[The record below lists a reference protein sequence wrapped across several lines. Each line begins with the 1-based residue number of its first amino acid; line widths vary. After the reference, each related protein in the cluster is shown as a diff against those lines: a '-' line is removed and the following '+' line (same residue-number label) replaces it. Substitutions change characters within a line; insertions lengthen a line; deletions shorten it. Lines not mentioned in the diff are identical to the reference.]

1 MRFARGVAILKNMK
15 LALAA
20 KITCDPK
27 RVLESRW
34 VHDTAH
40 IFLHSVLKA
49 QRAAAQKGKNRK
61 H

>member
-1 MRFARGVAILKNMK
+1 MK
-15 LALAA
+15 LALSA

-27 RVLESRW
+27 RVQESRW

-40 IFLHSVLKA
+40 AFLHSFLKA
-49 QRAAAQKGKNRK
+49 QRAAGREKTRK

>member
-1 MRFARGVAILKNMK
+1 MK
-15 LALAA
+15 MALSA

-27 RVLESRW
+27 RVLENRW

-40 IFLHSVLKA
+40 AFLHSVLKA
-49 QRAAAQKGKNRK
+49 QWTAAGKRKIRK

>member
-1 MRFARGVAILKNMK
+1 MK

-27 RVLESRW
+27 RVLSSRW
-34 VHDTAH
+34 VHDMAH
-40 IFLHSVLKA
+40 TLLHSVLEA
-49 QRAAAQKGKNRK
+49 QRSAAGKSKTRK

>member
-1 MRFARGVAILKNMK
+1 MPFGRRGAILENMK

-27 RVLESRW
+27 RVLENRW

-40 IFLHSVLKA
+40 VFLHSVLKA
-49 QRAAAQKGKNRK
+49 QRTADRKGKNRK

>member
-1 MRFARGVAILKNMK
+1 MANPRKGAILGNMK

-27 RVLESRW
+27 RVLENRW

-40 IFLHSVLKA
+40 AFLHSVLKA
-49 QRAAAQKGKNRK
+49 QRTAAGKGKYRK
-61 H
+61 Y

>member
-1 MRFARGVAILKNMK
+1 MTFANPEAILENMK

-40 IFLHSVLKA
+40 VFLHSVLKA
-49 QRAAAQKGKNRK
+49 QWAADRKGKSRK

>member
-1 MRFARGVAILKNMK
+1 LTDRGYTQDMK

-20 KITCDPK
+20 KIKCDPK
-27 RVLESRW
+27 RVLENRW

-40 IFLHSVLKA
+40 AFLHSVLKA
-49 QRAAAQKGKNRK
+49 QRTADGKGKNRK

>member
-1 MRFARGVAILKNMK
+1 MK
-15 LALAA
+15 LALSA

-27 RVLESRW
+27 HIRENRW

-40 IFLHSVLKA
+40 AFLHSVLKA
-49 QRAAAQKGKNRK
+49 RRTLENREKARK

>member
-1 MRFARGVAILKNMK
+1 MK

-27 RVLESRW
+27 RVRESRW

-40 IFLHSVLKA
+40 VLLESILKA
-49 QRAAAQKGKNRK
+49 RWSAEGRRQARRP
-61 H
+61 

>member
-1 MRFARGVAILKNMK
+1 MK

-20 KITCDPK
+20 KIKCDPK
-27 RVLESRW
+27 RVLEDRW

-40 IFLHSVLKA
+40 VFLHSVQEA
-49 QRAAAQKGKNRK
+49 RREAAGKGKTGK

>member
-1 MRFARGVAILKNMK
+1 MPFSGKGVILENMK

-27 RVLESRW
+27 RVLENRW

-40 IFLHSVLKA
+40 VFLHIVLKA
-49 QRAAAQKGKNRK
+49 QRAAARGKARK
-61 H
+61 S

>member
-1 MRFARGVAILKNMK
+1 MK

-40 IFLHSVLKA
+40 AFLHSVLKA
-49 QRAAAQKGKNRK
+49 QWQADRKGKSRK
-61 H
+61 N

>member
-1 MRFARGVAILKNMK
+1 MK
-15 LALAA
+15 LALSA

-27 RVLESRW
+27 RVLENRW

-40 IFLHSVLKA
+40 AFSNSVLKA
-49 QRAAAQKGKNRK
+49 QRAAGGRAKIRK

>member
-1 MRFARGVAILKNMK
+1 MK

-27 RVLESRW
+27 RVLENRW

-40 IFLHSVLKA
+40 VFLHSVLKA
-49 QRAAAQKGKNRK
+49 QRTAAGKGKNRK

>member
-1 MRFARGVAILKNMK
+1 MRLRRRGAILPNMK

-27 RVLESRW
+27 RVLENRW

-40 IFLHSVLKA
+40 AFLHSMLEA
-49 QRAAAQKGKNRK
+49 QRTAVGKGKNRK